1 MQVNTAR
8 KKETNMLNFLA
19 VGAGGFIGAA
29 ARYAM
34 SLIPLDR
41 SGVFPVNTLIT
52 NVLGAFIIGI
62 ITAAAAKNAGLSP
75 RMILFLKTGI
85 CGGFTTFS
93 TFALETAGLIQ
104 SGRIGASA
112 AYMLLSVTLSVA
124 AVLLAEAV
132 V

>member
-1 MQVNTAR
+1 
-8 KKETNMLNFLA
+8 MLNCLA
-19 VGAGGFIGAA
+19 VGVGGFVGAVL
-29 ARYAM
+29 RYLVSM
-34 SLIPLDR
+34 IPLDKT
-41 SGVFPVNTLIT
+41 GAVPVNTLLI
-52 NVLGAFIIGI
+52 NILGAFAIGA
-62 ITAAAAKNAGLSP
+62 ITALGTKTAGLDP
-75 RMILFLKTGI
+75 RLTLLLKTGI

-93 TFALETAGLIQ
+93 TFALETAGLMQ

>member
-1 MQVNTAR
+1 
-8 KKETNMLNFLA
+8 MLNCLA
-19 VGAGGFIGAA
+19 VGAVGFVGAVL
-29 ARYAM
+29 RYLVSM
-34 SLIPLDR
+34 IPLDKT
-41 SGVFPVNTLIT
+41 GAFPVNTLLI
-52 NVLGAFIIGI
+52 NILGAFAIGA
-62 ITAAAAKNAGLSP
+62 ITALGAKTAGLDP
-75 RMILFLKTGI
+75 RLTLLLKTGI

-93 TFALETAGLIQ
+93 TFALIQ

>member
-1 MQVNTAR
+1 
-8 KKETNMLNFLA
+8 MLNCLA
-19 VGAGGFIGAA
+19 VGAGGFVGAVL
-29 ARYAM
+29 RYLVSM
-34 SLIPLDR
+34 IPLDKT
-41 SGVFPVNTLIT
+41 GAFPVNTL
-52 NVLGAFIIGI
+52 
-62 ITAAAAKNAGLSP
+62 
-75 RMILFLKTGI
+75 LKTGI

-104 SGRIGASA
+104 SGRIGTSA

>member
-1 MQVNTAR
+1 
-8 KKETNMLNFLA
+8 MLNCLA
-19 VGAGGFIGAA
+19 VGAGGFVGAVL
-29 ARYAM
+29 RYLVSM
-34 SLIPLDR
+34 IPLDKT
-41 SGVFPVNTLIT
+41 GAFPVNTLLMNI
-52 NVLGAFIIGI
+52 LGAFAIGA
-62 ITAAAAKNAGLSP
+62 ITALGAKTAGLDP
-75 RMILFLKTGI
+75 RLTLLLKTGI

-93 TFALETAGLIQ
+93 TFALETGLMQ